1 MGKAMR
7 TNVKRNLKCDFELLD
22 VFCEVEEIIENM
34 IECAIAASE
43 FEGGEIESIETVAD
57 SQEAINANI
66 GEDILSLGNLK
77 SNQES
82 LNIQQE
88 SSSRSLQD
96 FTKDATNEIFNLTV
110 IKPVVMRRQ
119 ETETIESMEMEMILL
134 ERMLARKEM
143 KIYMLKQRLKEQT
156 QRLERTERKLLQQE
170 RINLMRTQQPV
181 TFGRQNFKQLWRAKM
196 REYMETVGR
205 MMLGYITTGYKEGT
219 REEIEMIE
227 L

>member
-1 MGKAMR
+1 MG
-7 TNVKRNLKCDFELLD
+7 
-22 VFCEVEEIIENM
+22 FCEIEEIIENM

-88 SSSRSLQD
+88 SSCRSLQD

-110 IKPVVMRRQ
+110 IKPVVMRQQ

-143 KIYMLKQRLKEQT
+143 KIYMLKQRLKENS
-156 QRLERTERKLLQQE
+156 E
-170 RINLMRTQQPV
+170 
-181 TFGRQNFKQLWRAKM
+181 
-196 REYMETVGR
+196 VG
-205 MMLGYITTGYKEGT
+205 ED
-219 REEIEMIE
+219 
-227 L
+227 

>member
-1 MGKAMR
+1 MG
-7 TNVKRNLKCDFELLD
+7 
-22 VFCEVEEIIENM
+22 FCEIEEIIENM

-43 FEGGEIESIETVAD
+43 YEGGEIETIETVAD

-66 GEDILSLGNLK
+66 GEDILSLEDLK

-88 SSSRSLQD
+88 SSCRSQD
-96 FTKDATNEIFNLTV
+96 PTNEIFNLTV
-110 IKPVVMRRQ
+110 IKPVVMRRL

-205 MMLGYITTGYKEGT
+205 MMLGYITTGYKEST

>member
-1 MGKAMR
+1 MR

-66 GEDILSLGNLK
+66 GEDILSLENLK
-77 SNQES
+77 SNHES
-82 LNIQQE
+82 QNIQQE
-88 SSSRSLQD
+88 LSCRSQQD

-181 TFGRQNFKQLWRAKM
+181 TFGQQNFKQLWRAKM

-205 MMLGYITTGYKEGT
+205 MMLGYITTGYKEGP